1 LDKPKSTPSLWD
13 EKDAVMAENPKII
26 LEFGG
31 RCPDCAERRVM
42 LPPALPAVGD
52 DFDWL
57 VRDFD
62 SFRRFMLEE
71 LAARFPERSRWTPGD
86 FEVVLVEVLAA
97 VLDQLSDMADRTAA
111 EAMLETAHQPQSVR
125 RLLGLIG
132 FDAATEAG
140 LADDPAG
147 GSRKEEKLE
156 QLWRQNASLMAAAKR
171 EGPLAIHTQRRM
183 VTVADYASRLIDH
196 PLVLRAFAWEEW
208 SGAWNRLRVAVVL
221 WNDHALD
228 GKELD
233 FPLEIK
239 DDVERMHRKND
250 LPIPQWEPEKP
261 TIRTLLR
268 PYLDAFRM
276 VGQEAVL
283 QDAQPVGIKM
293 FLSIRVRDHFFRS
306 EIRHAVQQALGT
318 GPGAFFE
325 HGRLDFGE
333 NIYASDIFQ
342 ALMALDGVDN
352 VCLNR
357 FKRFGDQYPD
367 QANTGEI
374 ALEGLEVAVCD
385 NDPGRPE
392 RGFFNLKLSGGRRG

>member
-1 LDKPKSTPSLWD
+1 
-13 EKDAVMAENPKII
+13 MAENPKIS

-31 RCPDCAERRVM
+31 RCPDCAERRIS
-42 LPPALPAVGD
+42 LPLTLPAIGD

-86 FEVVLVEVLAA
+86 LEVVLVEVLAA
-97 VLDQLSDMADRTAA
+97 VLDQLSDMTDRAAA
-111 EAMLETAHQPQSVR
+111 ETMLETARRPQSVR

-140 LADDPAG
+140 LTDDLTG
-147 GSRKEEKLE
+147 GQSKEEKLE
-156 QLWRQNASLMAAAKR
+156 QLWRSNTSLMTAAKR

-183 VTVADYASRLIDH
+183 VTVLDYGSRLIDH

-221 WNDHALD
+221 WKDHSLD
-228 GKELD
+228 AEGLN

-239 DDVERMHRKND
+239 DEVERMHRKNH
-250 LPIPQWEPEKP
+250 LPAPRWEPETP

-268 PYLDAFRM
+268 PYLETFRM
-276 VGQEAVL
+276 VGQEVIL
-283 QDAQPVGIKM
+283 QDAEPVGIKM
-293 FLSIRVRDHFFRS
+293 FLSIRVRDNFFQS
-306 EIRHAVQQALGT
+306 EIRHAVEQALGT
-318 GPGAFFE
+318 GPGGYFE
-325 HGRLDFGE
+325 PGRLDFGE
-333 NIYASDIFQ
+333 NVYASNIFQ
-342 ALMALDGVDN
+342 TLMALDGVDN

-357 FKRFGDQYPD
+357 FKRFGDQYTD

-374 ALEGLEVAVCD
+374 AIEGLEVAVCD
-385 NDPGRPE
+385 NDPSHPE

>member
-1 LDKPKSTPSLWD
+1 
-13 EKDAVMAENPKII
+13 MAENPKIT

-31 RCPDCAERRVM
+31 RCPDCAERRVS
-42 LPPALPAVGD
+42 LPPSLPVVGD

-86 FEVVLVEVLAA
+86 LEVVLVEVLAA
-97 VLDQLSDMADRTAA
+97 TLDQLSDMADRVAA
-111 EAMLETAHQPQSVR
+111 EAMLETARRPQSVR
-125 RLLGLIG
+125 RLLSLIG

-147 GSRKEEKLE
+147 VMGTRSKEDKLE
-156 QLWRQNASLMAAAKR
+156 QLWRSNASLMTVAKR

-183 VTVADYASRLIDH
+183 VTVADYGSRLIDH
-196 PLVLRAFAWEEW
+196 PLVLRAFAWESW

-221 WNDHALD
+221 WKDHSLD
-228 GKELD
+228 IEGLN

-239 DDVERMHRKND
+239 DDVERMHLQNQ
-250 LPIPQWEPEKP
+250 LPAPLWEPVAP

-268 PYLDAFRM
+268 PYLETFRM
-276 VGQEAVL
+276 VGQEVVL
-283 QDAQPVGIKM
+283 QNAEPVGIKM
-293 FLSIRVRDHFFRS
+293 FLSIRVRDSFFQS
-306 EIRHAVQQALGT
+306 EIRHAVEQALGT
-318 GPGAFFE
+318 GPGGFFE
-325 HGRLDFGE
+325 PGRLDFGE
-333 NIYASDIFQ
+333 NVYASDIFQ

-374 ALEGLEVAVCD
+374 ALQGLEVAVCD
-385 NDPGRPE
+385 NDPRFPE
-392 RGFFNLKLSGGRRG
+392 RGFFNLKLSGGGRG